1 MIRELEAREIEKIYR
16 EEMTG
21 DFPAEELKPID
32 LILRLKAEGRYCAF
46 GNFEGEKLTAYAF
59 LIHEKDDPVY
69 LLDFFA
75 VCRGG
80 RDQGIGSTFIRE
92 LLHKLN
98 PEFWILEVEDIASAA
113 NEDEREIRTRR
124 MDFYHKNG
132 VKDTTMYTCQYGVN
146 LKLLYLS
153 EKEITGDIE
162 PGLYEKL
169 DAIYQFT
176 FGDRYQDGTVTLMKP
191 ERLW

>member
-80 RDQGIGSTFIRE
+80 RDQGIDLVVVQHHIFGFLQHGGIERGIPKARQ
-92 LLHKLN
+92 HKRDCTVFLCQGCQSRLFFHRN
-98 PEFWILEVEDIASAA
+98 DLRKRSVIF
-113 NEDEREIRTRR
+113 
-124 MDFYHKNG
+124 K
-132 VKDTTMYTCQYGVN
+132 TTSDKQ
-146 LKLLYLS
+146 
-153 EKEITGDIE
+153 
-162 PGLYEKL
+162 
-169 DAIYQFT
+169 
-176 FGDRYQDGTVTLMKP
+176 
-191 ERLW
+191 

>member
-1 MIRELEAREIEKIYR
+1 
-16 EEMTG
+16 
-21 DFPAEELKPID
+21 
-32 LILRLKAEGRYCAF
+32 
-46 GNFEGEKLTAYAF
+46 
-59 LIHEKDDPVY
+59 
-69 LLDFFA
+69 
-75 VCRGG
+75 
-80 RDQGIGSTFIRE
+80 
-92 LLHKLN
+92 
-98 PEFWILEVEDIASAA
+98 
-113 NEDEREIRTRR
+113 

-176 FGDRYQDGTVTLMKP
+176 FGERYQDGTVTLMKP
-191 ERLW
+191 ERLWWKEAVVYQIYPRSFKDSNGDGIGDLRGIIEKWIIFRSSVWT

>member
-113 NEDEREIRTRR
+113 NEEEREIRTRR
-124 MDFYHKNG
+124 MDFYHKR
-132 VKDTTMYTCQYGVN
+132 CQRYDDVH
-146 LKLLYLS
+146 LS
-153 EKEITGDIE
+153 VRCE
-162 PGLYEKL
+162 PEASLPFRKRDHG
-169 DAIYQFT
+169 
-176 FGDRYQDGTVTLMKP
+176 RYRARAL
-191 ERLW
+191 

>member
-113 NEDEREIRTRR
+113 MRKSGRSGPEGWIFIIRTVSKIRR
-124 MDFYHKNG
+124 CTP
-132 VKDTTMYTCQYGVN
+132 V
-146 LKLLYLS
+146 S
-153 EKEITGDIE
+153 
-162 PGLYEKL
+162 
-169 DAIYQFT
+169 
-176 FGDRYQDGTVTLMKP
+176 TV
-191 ERLW
+191 

>member
-98 PEFWILEVEDIASAA
+98 PEFWILEV
-113 NEDEREIRTRR
+113 
-124 MDFYHKNG
+124 
-132 VKDTTMYTCQYGVN
+132 KDGF
-146 LKLLYLS
+146 LS
-153 EKEITGDIE
+153 
-162 PGLYEKL
+162 
-169 DAIYQFT
+169 
-176 FGDRYQDGTVTLMKP
+176 
-191 ERLW
+191 

>member
-1 MIRELEAREIEKIYR
+1 M
-16 EEMTG
+16 
-21 DFPAEELKPID
+21 
-32 LILRLKAEGRYCAF
+32 
-46 GNFEGEKLTAYAF
+46 
-59 LIHEKDDPVY
+59 
-69 LLDFFA
+69 
-75 VCRGG
+75 CRGG

-113 NEDEREIRTRR
+113 NEEEREIRTRR

-176 FGDRYQDGTVTLMKP
+176 FGERYQDGTVTLMKP
-191 ERLW
+191 ERL

>member
-1 MIRELEAREIEKIYR
+1 M
-16 EEMTG
+16 
-21 DFPAEELKPID
+21 
-32 LILRLKAEGRYCAF
+32 
-46 GNFEGEKLTAYAF
+46 
-59 LIHEKDDPVY
+59 
-69 LLDFFA
+69 
-75 VCRGG
+75 CRGG

-113 NEDEREIRTRR
+113 NEEEREIRTRR

-162 PGLYEKL
+162 PGSMKSSMRSINLPL
-169 DAIYQFT
+169 GSAI
-176 FGDRYQDGTVTLMKP
+176 RTVP
-191 ERLW
+191 SR

>member
-46 GNFEGEKLTAYAF
+46 GNNEGEKLTAYAF

-113 NEDEREIRTRR
+113 NEEEREIRTRR
-124 MDFYHKNG
+124 MDFYHKN
-132 VKDTTMYTCQYGVN
+132 
-146 LKLLYLS
+146 

-176 FGDRYQDGTVTLMKP
+176 FGERYQDGTVTLMKP
-191 ERLW
+191 ERL